1 MNKEFLKMQKLA
13 GLITENQMREMMD
26 DEKVPLTPEIKQYI
40 DDAIAELRNS
50 QSDEEWAGLERAEFW
65 GNEFGEGVWEHFQ
78 NKYPEALDVSQEVY
92 DYIFDKV
99 AEYDN
104 QVNEISENTGK
115 RLDQEA
121 YMEALNLFFDALGNG
136 ANAYD
141 DKTWG
146 ADESLLAGSIAHILN
161 KAGVDIS

>member
-1 MNKEFLKMQKLA
+1 MNKEFAKMQKIA
-13 GLITENQMREMMD
+13 GLITESEYKEKTYENQSS
-26 DEKVPLTPEIKQYI
+26 EKSYEDLLKIVKQYEGFEDYVGSFKKAFQGKDTI
-40 DDAIAELRNS
+40 TKDAWMEWSRTLDGGYDQEGFAEKHWKMAGKGKM
-50 QSDEEWAGLERAEFW
+50 EEGAMM
-65 GNEFGEGVWEHFQ
+65 
-78 NKYPEALDVSQEVY
+78 
-92 DYIFDKV
+92 
-99 AEYDN
+99 
-104 QVNEISENTGK
+104 GK

-146 ADESLLAGSIAHILN
+146 ADESLLAGSIARILS

>member
-1 MNKEFLKMQKLA
+1 MYNKTNTMNKEFYKMQKAA
-13 GLITENQMREMMD
+13 GLITESEYK
-26 DEKVPLTPEIKQYI
+26 EKM
-40 DDAIAELRNS
+40 
-50 QSDEEWAGLERAEFW
+50 
-65 GNEFGEGVWEHFQ
+65 
-78 NKYPEALDVSQEVY
+78 
-92 DYIFDKV
+92 
-99 AEYDN
+99 
-104 QVNEISENTGK
+104 SENVGK

-146 ADESLLAGSIAHILN
+146 ADESLLAGSIARILN